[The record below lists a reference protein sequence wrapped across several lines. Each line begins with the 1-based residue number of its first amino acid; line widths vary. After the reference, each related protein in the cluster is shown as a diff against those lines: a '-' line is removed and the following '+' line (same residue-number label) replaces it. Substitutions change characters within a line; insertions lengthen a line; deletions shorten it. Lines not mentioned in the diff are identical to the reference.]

1 MAHLDATPRC
11 HKWID
16 KPISHRNQSFDLHC
30 KLRDWFLY
38 EMQPWVDMGQGAK
51 FANHKQLFQVFPV
64 GNYLFKVNNRKNR
77 TRCEKCSKL
86 NANKFHALF

>member
-1 MAHLDATPRC
+1 
-11 HKWID
+11 
-16 KPISHRNQSFDLHC
+16 
-30 KLRDWFLY
+30 
-38 EMQPWVDMGQGAK
+38 MQPWVDMGQGAK

-86 NANKFHALF
+86 NVNKFHALF